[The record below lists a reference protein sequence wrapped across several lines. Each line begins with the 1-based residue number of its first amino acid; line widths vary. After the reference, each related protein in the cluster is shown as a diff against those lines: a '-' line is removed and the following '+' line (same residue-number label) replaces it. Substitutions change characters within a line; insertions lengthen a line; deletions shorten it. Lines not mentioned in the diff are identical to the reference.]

1 MNNLTWSGN
10 PKQKPQEIKGDG
22 KTKKKIDYKKDLI
35 DLQKLRERIQEKY
48 EIKPSNPISS
58 AIVNIG
64 SAIEGIE
71 REIENIT
78 YMDARKDNN

>member
-71 REIENIT
+71 REIGNIT